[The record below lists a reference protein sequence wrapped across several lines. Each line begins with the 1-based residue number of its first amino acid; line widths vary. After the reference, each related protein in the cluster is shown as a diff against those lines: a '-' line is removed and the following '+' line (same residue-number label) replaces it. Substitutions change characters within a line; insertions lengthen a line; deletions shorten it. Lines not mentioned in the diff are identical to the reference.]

1 MNMPEENE
9 FKRNKASKSHN
20 KFKVAFNGLKVV
32 LCEESSAKMQLC
44 ILVLACLLGVY
55 LNLSDME
62 WIIIIVMSTIVFT
75 LEIMNTAIEYIVDV
89 ISPEFNQIAGKIKD
103 IAAGAVLLST
113 MTSVLIGIII
123 YLPKILLKIKEI
135 I

>member
-1 MNMPEENE
+1 
-9 FKRNKASKSHN
+9 
-20 KFKVAFNGLKVV
+20 
-32 LCEESSAKMQLC
+32 
-44 ILVLACLLGVY
+44 
-55 LNLSDME
+55 E

-89 ISPEFNQIAGKIKD
+89 ISPEFNHIAGKIKD

-113 MTSVLIGIII
+113 LTSVLIGIII
-123 YLPKILLKIKEI
+123 YLPKIILKIKEI